1 MRERARNAVPEY
13 AVRIL
18 LILKIPKYINLEKK
32 LTNFSDNSTNDQLL
46 LASGP
51 DSSPEIGI
59 IPCINLTLTTDEGS
73 IGMHI
78 RDLFEKEAVR
88 TGIGGAGQDGGQV
101 EDLSQGGMGQH
112 VVAEV
117 IGAEITDDLRETDL
131 VINDQKSL
139 GKR

>member
-1 MRERARNAVPEY
+1 M
-13 AVRIL
+13 
-18 LILKIPKYINLEKK
+18 EKK

-59 IPCINLTLTTDEGS
+59 IPCINLTLTTYKGS

-78 RDLFEKEAVR
+78 CDLFEQETVR
-88 TGIGGAGQDGGQV
+88 TGVGGAGQDGGQV
-101 EDLSQGGMGQH
+101 KDLSQGGMGQH

-117 IGAEITDDLRETDL
+117 IGAEVTDDLRETDL

-139 GKR
+139 GER